1 MRRLTRIKSGEYL
14 TNKGSSR
21 KINLNDTVAE
31 LEFTQS
37 PVTRKVVKEGRM
49 ICPPR
54 DTAWPH
60 SQSMLDA
67 ATNFYKWAMRAI
79 GDPNR

>member
-1 MRRLTRIKSGEYL
+1 VTRIKSGEYL
-14 TNKGSSR
+14 TNKRSSR

-37 PVTRKVVKEGRM
+37 PITHKVVKEGKM

-60 SQSMLDA
+60 IQSTLEA
-67 ATNFYKWAMRAI
+67 ATDFYKWAMRAI
-79 GDPNR
+79 ADPNR